1 MKLRIISSII
11 MVLFLASCSS
21 REEEQRRVVS
31 QMNGMQITFPES
43 LTYHIGETH
52 IDFNP
57 SEADYKIIVYIDSAG
72 CTTCKMRMTLWNEI
86 MAEFKALTS
95 LDIQLV
101 MILNTHPTE
110 EYFEVI
116 KDREFNQPVCFDPEN
131 SFAANNSLPDN
142 SKYHSFLLNSNDSI
156 IAIGNPAENP
166 KIREL
171 YKKILTS
178 DERFVNPPKTLCE
191 NNSRTI
197 GVVYNDATYRQKFL
211 LKNENDSSLTIQDI
225 IPSCDCLQISV
236 SSDSIISGDE
246 VLMTVHYTPHAAS
259 SGSFSQYLDV
269 YINERELPERLYIH
283 GYIVEKK

>member
-1 MKLRIISSII
+1 MKNIIAIVVFALVAI
-11 MVLFLASCSS
+11 SCSQS
-21 REEEQRRVVS
+21 VDEHKDIVN
-31 QMNGMQITFPES
+31 QMSGMQIVFPTD
-43 LTYHIGETH
+43 LTYQVGNTR
-52 IDFNP
+52 IDLNP
-57 SEADYKIIVYIDSAG
+57 SEADFKIIVYIDSAG

-86 MAEFKALTS
+86 ISEYKALTS
-95 LDIQLV
+95 QYIELL

-131 SFAANNSLPDN
+131 SFAAHNSLPDN

-171 YKKILTS
+171 YKKIITS

-197 GVVYNDATYRQKFL
+197 GVVYNGLTYRQKFI
-211 LKNENDSSLTIQDI
+211 LKNEIDSLLTVQDI
-225 IPSCDCLQISV
+225 IPSCECLHISV

-246 VLMTVHYTPHAAS
+246 VLITVRYTPQAAP

-269 YINERELPERLYIH
+269 YFNERELPERLYIH
-283 GYIVEKK
+283 GYVVDTG

>member
-1 MKLRIISSII
+1 
-11 MVLFLASCSS
+11 
-21 REEEQRRVVS
+21 
-31 QMNGMQITFPES
+31 
-43 LTYHIGETH
+43 
-52 IDFNP
+52 
-57 SEADYKIIVYIDSAG
+57 
-72 CTTCKMRMTLWNEI
+72 

-131 SFAANNSLPDN
+131 SFAAHNSLPDN

-166 KIREL
+166 KIKEL
-171 YKKILTS
+171 YKKIIIS
-178 DERFVNPPKTLCE
+178 DEKFVNPPKTLCE

-197 GVVYNDATYRQKFL
+197 GVVHNDATYRQKFL
-211 LKNENDSSLTIQDI
+211 LKNENDSLLTIQDI

-269 YINERELPERLYIH
+269 YFNERELPERLYIH

>member
-1 MKLRIISSII
+1 MKNIIAIVVFTLVAI
-11 MVLFLASCSS
+11 SCSQS
-21 REEEQRRVVS
+21 VDEHKNVVN
-31 QMNGMQITFPES
+31 QMSGMQIVFPAN
-43 LTYHIGETH
+43 LTYQVGNTRINL
-52 IDFNP
+52 NP
-57 SEADYKIIVYIDSAG
+57 SEADFKIIVYIDSAG

-101 MILNTHPTE
+101 MILNTQPTE

-116 KDREFNQPVCFDPEN
+116 KDREFNHPVCFDPEN
-131 SFAANNSLPDN
+131 SFAAHNSLPDN

-166 KIREL
+166 KIKEL
-171 YKKILTS
+171 YKKIIIS
-178 DERFVNPPKTLCE
+178 DEKFVNPPKTLCE

-197 GVVYNDATYRQKFL
+197 GVVHNDATYRQKFL
-211 LKNENDSSLTIQDI
+211 LKNENDSLLTIQDI

-269 YINERELPERLYIH
+269 YFNERELPERLYIH
-283 GYIVEKK
+283 